1 MKNLCIENCCEAI
14 LTGELS
20 DLHSFSGV
28 PSTMDGFSGNDLGL
42 GAPIQ
47 PRKSFSSS
55 VAVMF
60 LDPGALVQPQASFF
74 PFVAVIFFGS
84 DALIQPQAS
93 FFPSVAEFPV
103 SAGPCIQ
110 PQTSFSPSVAEFPL
124 SAGPLIQ
131 PQASFFPSVAEFP
144 VSAGAFIQ
152 PQTNFSPSVAE
163 FSLKS
168 PSLPD
173 HFHCALKSVSISL
186 HSPLPCAYPESAFRN
201 ESIHSSVGTWENC
214 SGISVFPLFIIVRSV
229 S

>member
-74 PFVAVIFFGS
+74 PSVAVIFFGS
-84 DALIQPQAS
+84 DA
-93 FFPSVAEFPV
+93 
-103 SAGPCIQ
+103 
-110 PQTSFSPSVAEFPL
+110 
-124 SAGPLIQ
+124 LIQ